1 MEKLAAISTNLRA
14 VSSKKVVI
22 PALCDIL
29 WLYSNIQTY
38 FTPSESYHKT
48 KGDEQKI
55 RKCDVRMANV
65 ERIINEQGEE
75 VLNVVD
81 QEKAVYRGS
90 KEYDRGY
97 IWG

>member
-1 MEKLAAISTNLRA
+1 VA
-14 VSSKKVVI
+14 I

-29 WLYSNIQTY
+29 WMHANIYTY
-38 FTPSESYHKT
+38 FTPNENYHKT

-81 QEKAVYRGS
+81 
-90 KEYDRGY
+90 
-97 IWG
+97 